1 MLVRKCAK
9 GNKIYIFKSRTKDK
23 VSYKFSDDETV
34 SFDAQNKSYIV
45 TSDGA
50 VVKRTNS
57 FITAQSSYNKECK
70 KEHSDTI
77 GPIKIGKHKLVNG
90 IATEIK

>member
-34 SFDAQNKSYIV
+34 SFDAQNKSN
-45 TSDGA
+45 
-50 VVKRTNS
+50 TNQFMRDQLEVGKEA
-57 FITAQSSYNKECK
+57 FINKLRDSLNAEP
-70 KEHSDTI
+70 EEEE
-77 GPIKIGKHKLVNG
+77 
-90 IATEIK
+90 AEAEA

>member
-1 MLVRKCAK
+1 MLIRKCTK
-9 GNKIYIFKSRTKDK
+9 GHKVYIFSPFTDDK
-23 VSYKFSDDETV
+23 VSYKFSDDETI

-50 VVKRTNS
+50 VVKRSNS
-57 FITAQSSYNKECK
+57 WITAQSSYDVECK

-77 GPIKIGKHKLVNG
+77 GKIKVGKHTLVDG
-90 IATEIK
+90 VATVI